1 MTPIARQ
8 IRDLKDMSF
17 TELKQL
23 WRDYYQTEPPPY
35 RRGFMAHALAY
46 RIQELTYG
54 GLASKAENHLND
66 LLAAAKGTKT
76 KRRVAPAKI
85 PVAGTRLVREWKGE
99 RYEVVILE
107 NGFEFAGRKWN
118 SLTAIAREITGTHW
132 NGPVFFGLR
141 RERENKNSAT
151 EAAA

>member
-8 IRDLKDMSF
+8 IRELKDKSF
-17 TELKQL
+17 AELKQL
-23 WRDYYQTEPPPY
+23 WRDYYQVEPPPY

-54 GLASKAENHLND
+54 GLPNKTEKHLND
-66 LLAAAKGTKT
+66 LLAEAKGAKV
-76 KRRVAPAKI
+76 KRRVAPVKM

-99 RYEVVILE
+99 RYEVIIQE

-141 RERENKNSAT
+141 RERENCSSAQ

>member
-1 MTPIARQ
+1 MTPIMRQ
-8 IRDLKDMSF
+8 IRELKDKSF
-17 TELKQL
+17 AELKQL
-23 WRDYYQTEPPPY
+23 WRDYYQVEPPPY

-54 GLASKAENHLND
+54 GLSSKAENRLND
-66 LLAAAKGTKT
+66 LLAEAKGAKT

-85 PVAGTRLVREWKGE
+85 PVAGTRLVREWRGE
-99 RYEVVILE
+99 RYEAIVLE
-107 NGFEFAGRKWN
+107 NGFEYAGRKWN

-141 RERENKNSAT
+141 QGRHDGGAT
-151 EAAA
+151 EAAS

>member
-1 MTPIARQ
+1 MTPIMRQ
-8 IRDLKDMSF
+8 IKELQDKSF
-17 TELKQL
+17 AELKQL
-23 WRDYYQTEPPPY
+23 WRDYYQAEPPPY

-54 GLASKAENHLND
+54 GLSNKAENRLND
-66 LLAAAKGTKT
+66 LLAEAKGAKT

-85 PVAGTRLVREWKGE
+85 PVAGTRLVREWRGE
-99 RYEVVILE
+99 RYEAIVLG
-107 NGFEFAGRKWN
+107 NGFEYAGRKWN
-118 SLTAIAREITGTHW
+118 SLTAIARDITGTHW

-141 RERENKNSAT
+141 QERGGSNSK